1 MTDNNKSLK
10 QEIKEHF
17 QYKNFEFNKTDGF
30 LAALLT
36 TSIYLY
42 NIQTVYVFFVY
53 HSLYAT
59 YHSLTHQS
67 VFVHITA
74 IDFSLYCHQFYLL
87 YLQ

>member
-1 MTDNNKSLK
+1 MTDENKSLK

-42 NIQTVYVFFVY
+42 NIQTV
-53 HSLYAT
+53 
-59 YHSLTHQS
+59 
-67 VFVHITA
+67 
-74 IDFSLYCHQFYLL
+74 
-87 YLQ
+87 